1 MIGVAFFADT
11 RRVVRLLAR
20 KGFFFSIPL
29 YCAGKPGLAPA
40 GDSLSLAS
48 PRESKQ
54 REGDP
59 QSGSPSGQPAVLKAS
74 GVWLNSL
81 RSDNASPDPL
91 PSALLGPA
99 RTGGQSPDIQY
110 QQTKTKTKT
119 KTKRNADD
127 HQNSKQQKFRSHKYA
142 PWRVLVGLG
151 GSNVGLDVW
160 VLGCPDFRT
169 PRRNEEASSASADG
183 SGLALFERSEF
194 SQTPAGLS
202 NAAYRRSRATNPA
215 RLSFAYFSLAKQRTS
230 ESPAGATP
238 GLPARSTNQTQ
249 GKWHA
254 RLGAHPNAT
263 RPPWRTPARI
273 ACARPYPSR
282 RESQK

>member
-1 MIGVAFFADT
+1 MYRKTCGLFWRLRINLDIESSLEWLVAWASREITDY
-11 RRVVRLLAR
+11 LHIYKNPKKHR
-20 KGFFFSIPL
+20 KQQSSLQHQNQSFP
-29 YCAGKPGLAPA
+29 APA
-40 GDSLSLAS
+40 
-48 PRESKQ
+48 
-54 REGDP
+54 
-59 QSGSPSGQPAVLKAS
+59 PAVM
-74 GVWLNSL
+74 
-81 RSDNASPDPL
+81 
-91 PSALLGPA
+91 
-99 RTGGQSPDIQY
+99 T
-110 QQTKTKTKT
+110 
-119 KTKRNADD
+119 
-127 HQNSKQQKFRSHKYA
+127 
-142 PWRVLVGLG
+142 
-151 GSNVGLDVW
+151 
-160 VLGCPDFRT
+160 
-169 PRRNEEASSASADG
+169 
-183 SGLALFERSEF
+183 GLALFERSEF

-263 RPPWRTPARI
+263 RPPWRTPARV